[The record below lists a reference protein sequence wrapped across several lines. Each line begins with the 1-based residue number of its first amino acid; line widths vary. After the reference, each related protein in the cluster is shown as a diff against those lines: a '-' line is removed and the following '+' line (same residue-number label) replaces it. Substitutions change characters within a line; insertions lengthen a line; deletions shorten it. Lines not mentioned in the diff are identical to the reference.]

1 MKRLFM
7 WMLLL
12 IVCISMVATLSL
24 AGCKT
29 EAEEVTAP
37 AEEEA
42 AEEVEEEAAEEVEA
56 PTIELEGEI
65 SFWVYEPVA
74 EGLAVLDDLKA
85 KFEQQYP
92 GTTID
97 ILPVP
102 KDGFNTKLNTAIAS
116 GDAPDASYLDQP
128 LVALFVRDGII
139 DQVPDGLIN
148 EDDLYSGALNTNRVD
163 NKLYGLPLSQTTV
176 ALYYNTDL
184 VPTPPETWDELI
196 EISQNVYDPDN
207 EIAAF
212 NVPQG
217 DGWGAWLFPGFVATA
232 GGTMLDESNKE
243 VTFAEAPAVDALSLW
258 VELLQYSPIEISTAQ
273 NAFQTGHVAMMISGP
288 WELGGLRTN
297 WPELNWDVALIPKNV
312 QWGSNI
318 GGDNAV
324 VYKDSENKDLAWAWI
339 KFLTEAENNLELSID
354 VMGNFP
360 INLALA
366 TGDWLNDDLQLQTF
380 MEQMKYAQARPTVT
394 DWLKINDELI
404 SRAIGEA
411 LAGTKTPEQALSDA
425 ADDARQILGW

>member
-1 MKRLFM
+1 MKEVKKI
-7 WMLLL
+7 LLWSL
-12 IVCISMVATLSL
+12 VLVICISMTATLSL
-24 AGCKT
+24 AGCKKA
-29 EAEEVTAP
+29 AEEAAP
-37 AEEEA
+37 
-42 AEEVEEEAAEEVEA
+42 AEEVEEVSAEEEEEA
-56 PTIELEGEI
+56 PVPELEGEI
-65 SFWVYEPVA
+65 SFWVYEPIP
-74 EGLAVLDDLKA
+74 EGLAVLDTLKA

-97 ILPVP
+97 ILPIP
-102 KDGFNTKLNTAIAS
+102 KGDFNPKLNTAIAA
-116 GDAPDASYLDQP
+116 GDVPDASYLDQP

-139 DQVPDGLIN
+139 DPVPDGLIN
-148 EDDLYSGALNTNRVD
+148 EADFYPGALNTNRVND
-163 NKLYGLPLSQTTV
+163 ELYGLPLSQTTI

-184 VPTPPETWDELI
+184 VPTPPETWDEMI
-196 EISQNVYDPDN
+196 EIAKNVYDPDK

-217 DGWGAWLFPGFVATA
+217 DGWGAWLFPAFVATA
-232 GGTMLDESNKE
+232 GGTMLDESSRE

-258 VELLQYSPIEISTAQ
+258 VELLKYSPIEISTAQ

-288 WELGGLRTN
+288 WELGGLRAE
-297 WPELNWDVALIPKNV
+297 WPELNWDVALIPKKV

-324 VYKDSENKDLAWAWI
+324 VYKDAKNKDLAWAWI
-339 KFLTEAENNLELSID
+339 EFLTEDENNLELSTT

-360 INLALA
+360 INLALS
-366 TGDWLNDDLQLQTF
+366 TGDWLNGDSQLQTF

-394 DWLKINDELI
+394 EWLKINDEII
-404 SRAIGEA
+404 SRAIGDA
-411 LAGTKTPEQALSDA
+411 LAGTKTPEKSLIDA